1 MINLLTILL
10 LITLLLFGWV
20 SVFMLVD
27 YIILDGKLGL
37 MLQNRITQWIT
48 RNER

>member
-10 LITLLLFGWV
+10 LITLLVFGWV
-20 SVFMLVD
+20 SMFMLVD

-37 MLQNRITQWIT
+37 MLQNRITEWIT
-48 RNER
+48 RNDR